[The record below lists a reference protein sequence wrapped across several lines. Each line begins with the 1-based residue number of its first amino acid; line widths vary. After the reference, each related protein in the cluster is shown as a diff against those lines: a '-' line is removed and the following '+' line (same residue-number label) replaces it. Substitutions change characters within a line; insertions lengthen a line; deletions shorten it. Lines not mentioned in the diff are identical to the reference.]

1 MSLVVCVIVIH
12 TDRPVHRCAHTHTIY
27 TCIYIV
33 SYIYT
38 HTYIY
43 TQTCTQMCTHTYYIY
58 IHIYM
63 KQIYQKQI
71 FFELPLWAVWL
82 FNRYSFLVVPECL
95 FSMVILK
102 DRVFYLILFK
112 EKDDLTFYA

>member
-1 MSLVVCVIVIH
+1 MHTHTLYIHVYILFHIYIH
-12 TDRPVHRCAHTHTIY
+12 THIYTHRPVHRCAHTHTIY
-27 TCIYIV
+27 
-33 SYIYT
+33 IYT
-38 HTYIY
+38 
-43 TQTCTQMCTHTYYIY
+43 
-58 IHIYM
+58 HIYM

>member
-1 MSLVVCVIVIH
+1 MSLVVCVIVIQ
-12 TDRPVHRCAHTHTIY
+12 TDLYTDVHTHIL
-27 TCIYIV
+27 
-33 SYIYT
+33 
-38 HTYIY
+38 
-43 TQTCTQMCTHTYYIY
+43 YIY

-95 FSMVILK
+95 FSMAILK